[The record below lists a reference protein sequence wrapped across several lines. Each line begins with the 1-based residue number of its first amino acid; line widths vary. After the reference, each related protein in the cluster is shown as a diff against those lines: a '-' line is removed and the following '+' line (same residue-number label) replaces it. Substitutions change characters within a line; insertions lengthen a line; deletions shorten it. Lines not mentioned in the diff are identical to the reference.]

1 MARLVTDAAG
11 RLLEVVSD
19 HDPREMT
26 VRTATSDRTR
36 LIGRSRS
43 TQPLVLKLARE
54 AAFFASRVAMAVEP
68 ATRTGRAMPRLIGLL
83 GAPFALMCVACSTA
97 PHVAKPPAPAPVAAK
112 HDSTVRAPARHWA
125 LQRGTGSW
133 RYRIE
138 SNATVVLAGDS
149 TAPSAPIHSS
159 GIYSLGVDTVGVS
172 GGFRITGRVD
182 SLVLAAGG
190 RVPSRPADS
199 TASEFTAQIDS
210 TSGLTNVTMSGAER
224 SMCDGGVN
232 PVVAAGL
239 ALFVSAP
246 TNVQQGTVW
255 HDSTSMTTCRGNV
268 AVVSKLQRTFELVD
282 TTTRNGQSVLRVNV
296 TATSAIAGQ
305 GLASAAGDS
314 ISVTGTGMSSGTL
327 LIDPTSLMPV
337 SSTTTGTTAVT
348 VRSRQTTLPFKQE
361 VTETVTLLEHHGP
374 SEP

>member
-19 HDPREMT
+19 HDPRGMT
-26 VRTATSDRTR
+26 VRTTTSDRTR

-54 AAFFASRVAMAVEP
+54 AAFFPSRIAMAAEA
-68 ATRTGRAMPRLIGLL
+68 ATYTGRIMSRLIGLV

-97 PHVAKPPAPAPVAAK
+97 PNVAKPPAPVPVAAK
-112 HDSTVRAPARHWA
+112 HDSAVRVAARHWA

-138 SNATVVLAGDS
+138 SNATVVLAGDT

-159 GIYSLGVDTVGVS
+159 AIYSIGVDTVGGS
-172 GGFRITGRVD
+172 AGFRITGRVD

-199 TASEFTAQIDS
+199 TAAEFTAQLDS
-210 TSGLTNVTMSGAER
+210 TSGLTNVTMSGTER
-224 SMCDGGVN
+224 SMCTGGIN
-232 PVVAAGL
+232 PVVAGGL

-246 TNVQQGTVW
+246 ASVQQGTIW
-255 HDSTSMTTCRGNV
+255 HDSTSTTTCRGNV
-268 AVVSKLQRTFELVD
+268 AVVSTLQRTFELVD
-282 TTTRNGQSVLRVNV
+282 TATWNGQVVLRVNV
-296 TATSAIAGQ
+296 TARSAIAGE

-314 ISVTGTGMSSGTL
+314 ISVTGTGTSSGTL
-327 LIDPTSLMPV
+327 LIDPTSLMLV
-337 SSTTTGTTAVT
+337 SSTMTGATAVT
-348 VRSRQTTLPFKQE
+348 VHSRQTTLPFRQQ

-374 SEP
+374 SPP

>member
-19 HDPREMT
+19 HDPRGMT

-43 TQPLVLKLARE
+43 TA
-54 AAFFASRVAMAVEP
+54 ASRVEVGARGCGFLLHVWRWTLP
-68 ATRTGRAMPRLIGLL
+68 IYTGRVMTRRIGLV
-83 GAPFALMCVACSTA
+83 GAALALVGVACSTA
-97 PHVAKPPAPAPVAAK
+97 PNVAKPPAPAPVAAK
-112 HDSTVRAPARHWA
+112 HDSVAQAATRRWA

-149 TAPSAPIHSS
+149 TAPSAPIHSAA
-159 GIYSLGVDTVGVS
+159 IYSLGVDTAGVS
-172 GGFRITGRVD
+172 GGFRIAGRVD
-182 SLVLAAGG
+182 SLVLSTGG

-199 TASEFTAQIDS
+199 TVKEFTAQIDS
-210 TSGLTNVTMSGAER
+210 TSGLTNVAMSGTER
-224 SMCDGGVN
+224 STCVGGVN
-232 PVVAAGL
+232 PFVASGL

-246 TNVQQGTVW
+246 ATVEQGAVW
-255 HDSTSMTTCRGNV
+255 HDSTSTTTCRGNV
-268 AVVSKLQRTFELVD
+268 AIVSKLQRTFELVD
-282 TTTRNGQSVLRVNV
+282 SATWNGQAVLRVKV
-296 TATSAIAGQ
+296 SATSAIAGQ

-314 ISVTGTGMSSGTL
+314 ISLAGTGTSSGTL

-337 SSTTTGTTAVT
+337 SLTTTGNTAVT
-348 VRSRQTTLPFKQE
+348 VHSRQTTLPFTQQ
-361 VTETVTLLEHHGP
+361 VTETVTLLEHRGP
-374 SEP
+374 GQP